1 LSAPPRSLRWTSAER
16 ATELATAER
25 EGLDLLVIGGGITG
39 AGVLRDAAAR
49 GLRSLLVERDDF
61 AAGTS
66 GRSSKLVHGGLRYV
80 GEGQLGT
87 TREACRERDRL
98 LRLDPHLIEPLPFL
112 FPAHRGGRIPLWQV
126 RSALLVYAGLANFR
140 PTARFRMLS
149 AAEALR
155 RVPGLR
161 SEGLRGAGLYAD
173 ARVDDARLVL
183 ETLKSARALGAA
195 AVSRAEVVSLRVDA
209 AGEVCG
215 ASVRDG
221 ASGRAYELRAE
232 VVVNAAGPAMERVR
246 GLRRPLTRRELRP
259 AKGVHLVLPRAR
271 LDLPLAVTFEAEG
284 RRQVFAVPWDDVVLV
299 GTTDTW
305 CEEIEAPVVTI
316 DEVHYLLA
324 AANAAFP
331 DAGLTTNDLCS
342 VFAGVRPLANDA
354 GADAQMSSSS
364 LSREDRIHRDGR
376 LISVVGGKLT
386 TYRAMAE
393 RIVDRVVRALPRE
406 RRRAAL
412 PCRTADLPLRGD
424 DFDVAELAAR
434 LAERYGVDAL
444 RRGHLI
450 RQYGAHAETIIAEAP
465 PDWRGPIGRSRFS
478 YAEIPWCL
486 ANECAQDLRDL
497 LERRMRMALYAPGQ
511 GLAQLGRIA
520 EVAASAAGWD
530 AERARAEAR
539 AYAAAVREQYQI
551 SASPAARSAA

>member
-1 LSAPPRSLRWTSAER
+1 LSVAAPPPRWTSAER
-16 ATELATAER
+16 AAELAAAER

-49 GLRSLLVERDDF
+49 GLRGLLVERGDF
-61 AAGTS
+61 ASGTS

-98 LRLDPHLIEPLPFL
+98 LRHDPNLIEPLPFL

-126 RSALLVYAGLANFR
+126 RCALLVYAGLANFR
-140 PTARFRMLS
+140 RTARFRMLT
-149 AAEALR
+149 AAETLR
-155 RVPGLR
+155 LVPGLR
-161 SEGLRGAGLYAD
+161 SEGLSGAGLYAD
-173 ARVDDARLVL
+173 ARVDDARLVI
-183 ETLKSARALGAA
+183 ETLKSARALGGA
-195 AVSRAEVVSLRVDA
+195 AVSRAELESLRLDTGGA
-209 AGEVCG
+209 VCG
-215 ASVRDG
+215 ANVRDG
-221 ASGRAYELRAE
+221 ASGRSFALRAP
-232 VVVNAAGPAMERVR
+232 VVVNAAGPAVEMVR
-246 GLRRPLTRRELRP
+246 ALRRPLPARELRP
-259 AKGVHLVLPRAR
+259 AKGVHLVVPRAR
-271 LDLPLAVTFEAEG
+271 LDLPLAVTFEAADG
-284 RRQVFAVPWDDVVLV
+284 RQVFATPWDDVVLI

-305 CEEIEAPVVTI
+305 CEQIETPVVTI

-324 AANAAFP
+324 AANTAFP

-342 VFAGVRPLANDA
+342 VFAGVRPLASDPERDGEA
-354 GADAQMSSSS
+354 PPSSH
-364 LSREDRIHRDGR
+364 SREDRIRRDGG
-376 LISVVGGKLT
+376 LISVMGGKLT

-393 RIVDRVVRALPRE
+393 RIVDRAVRALPRE
-406 RRRAAL
+406 RRRAL
-412 PCRTADLPLRGD
+412 RPCRTRELPLRGD
-424 DFDVAELAAR
+424 DFDAAELGAR
-434 LAERYGVDAL
+434 LGERYGLDPL

-450 RQYGAHAETIIAEAP
+450 RQYGAQAETLMAEAP

-486 ANECAQDLRDL
+486 ASECAQDLRDL

-511 GLAQLGRIA
+511 GLPQLARIA

-551 SASPAARSAA
+551 SATPAARSAA